1 MSIQLCV
8 FDAYGTLFDVDA
20 AARDLALEEPRLHDI
35 WPQLAADWRRKQL
48 EYSWLREI
56 MGDYVDFW
64 QLTRDGLD
72 WAMEAQGLRDPDL
85 ADRLMALYRALPA
98 YAEVPEMLEALHH
111 RGIGR
116 AILSNGSPDMLEA
129 AVQSAGIGPLLDDV
143 ISVAALAR
151 FKPAAE
157 VYTLIARQ
165 MGVAPEQT
173 VFVSSNGWDAAGAAR
188 AGFRVLWVNRAG
200 APAERL
206 PDKPA
211 AILHDLHA
219 VPDWV

>member
-8 FDAYGTLFDVDA
+8 FDAYGTLFDVDS
-20 AARDLALEEPRLHDI
+20 AARDLAIEEPRLQDI
-35 WPQLAADWRRKQL
+35 WPRLAADWRRKQL

-72 WAMEAQGLRDPDL
+72 WAMEAQGLNDPEL
-85 ADRLMALYRALPA
+85 ANRLMALYRELPA
-98 YAEVPEMLEALHH
+98 YPEVPEMLEALHH
-111 RGIGR
+111 RGVGR

-129 AVQSAGIGPLLDDV
+129 AVHAAGIGHLLDGLL
-143 ISVAALAR
+143 SVAQLSQ
-151 FKPAAE
+151 FKPAAP
-157 VYTLIARQ
+157 VYALIARQ

-173 VFVSSNGWDAAGAAR
+173 VFVSSNGWDAAGAAK

-200 APAERL
+200 APPERL
-206 PDKPA
+206 PYKPA
-211 AILHDLHA
+211 AILNDLRA
-219 VPDWV
+219 VPDWL